1 MERDL
6 RGTQTYA
13 ELERYASAWLK
24 PGSGL
29 VRDAAELAVSPDG
42 RKVAFAGVMIEKL
55 VGAPTTRIC
64 VADLES
70 GDVRVVSFGPNT
82 DRLPKWSPD
91 GKQLAFL
98 SDREAP
104 GQFQPYLLDLDSGA
118 ARALPR
124 PEGWVEYFHWRADGR
139 ALLLGVAGV
148 GADLA
153 GAQGGVASKRGA
165 TDLPSWMPE
174 LESGDEAYRW
184 RSLVVLEIES
194 GTTKPA
200 TPTGFNPWEAT
211 WLGGDAIVSIG
222 SDSPDEAA
230 WYSATLRLVDPV
242 ARTARELYRSK
253 QQIGW
258 PSAAPDAKHVA
269 VVEAVCSDRGLVAG
283 DLLIV
288 DRQGAVERCAI
299 NDVDATFTS
308 WISNSEVLYAGH
320 RSFETVV
327 GIYDVARSHA
337 RELWTSSTQTVGPR
351 MYPEVAPVPGRAGA
365 FACTT
370 VGFMDPPSV
379 QLFNGETLRPVRSFG
394 TPEASEQ
401 LEGITADPTRWK
413 APDGLE
419 IHGWLLRPAGAG
431 PFPLVLEVHGG
442 PVWLYRPFF
451 LGAGGQRL
459 ALLRRGYA
467 LFLPNP
473 RGSSGRGQDY
483 ASKVFGDMGG
493 ADTHDYLS
501 GIDEL
506 VKRGVADPKRLGVT
520 GGSYGGFM
528 SAWLITQDSRF
539 AAAVAVAPVT
549 NWVSEHLTCH
559 IPHFCEQFL
568 EDSMTNPGG
577 KYHTRSPIM
586 YASRVRTPTLSIC
599 GALDRNTP
607 PGQALEFHH
616 ALRLHGVE
624 SVLATYPEEGH
635 GVRSYPAVFDFGA
648 RLIAWFEKHMPARRV
663 GD

>member
-1 MERDL
+1 VTVDRDV
-6 RGTQTYA
+6 RGTATYA
-13 ELERYASAWLK
+13 EIEGYASAWLR

-42 RKVAFAGVMIEKL
+42 RKLAFAGVMVETL
-55 VGAPTTRIC
+55 VGVPTTRIC
-64 VADLES
+64 IVDLDR
-70 GDVRVVSFGPNT
+70 GNLQVVSFGPNT

-91 GKQLAFL
+91 GQQLAYL

-104 GQFQPYLLDLDSGA
+104 GQFQPYLLDLGSGA

-139 ALLLGVAGV
+139 ALLLGVAGL

-165 TDLPSWMPE
+165 TELPSWMPE
-174 LESGDEAYRW
+174 LETGDEAYRW
-184 RSLVVLEIES
+184 RSLVVLDLES
-194 GTTKPA
+194 GATRPA
-200 TPTGFNPWEAT
+200 TPAGFNPWEAT
-211 WLGGDAIVSIG
+211 WLGNDAILAIG

-230 WYSATLRLVDPV
+230 WYSATLRVVDPI

-253 QQIGW
+253 HQIGW
-258 PSAAPDAKHVA
+258 PSAAPDAKHIA
-269 VVEAVCSDRGLVAG
+269 VVEAVSSDRGLVAG
-283 DLLIV
+283 NLLIV
-288 DRQGAVERCAI
+288 DRQGATTRCAI
-299 NDVDATFTS
+299 SDVDATSSS
-308 WISNSEVLYAGH
+308 WVSNTEVLYAGH

-327 GIYDVARSHA
+327 GLYDIASSRA

-351 MYPEVAPVPGRAGA
+351 FYPDVAPVPGRPGA

-370 VGFMDPPSV
+370 VGFTDAPAL
-379 QLFNGETLRPVRSFG
+379 QYWNGETLRAVRW
-394 TPEASEQ
+394 T
-401 LEGITADPTRWK
+401 

-419 IHGWLLRPAGAG
+419 IHGWLLKPAGAG
-431 PFPLVLEVHGG
+431 PYPLVMEVHGG
-442 PVWLYRPFF
+442 PVWLYRPAY
-451 LGAGGQRL
+451 LGAGGVRL

-467 LFLPNP
+467 VLLPNP
-473 RGSSGRGQDY
+473 RGSSGRGQNF

-506 VKRGVADPKRLGVT
+506 VRRGLADPQRLGVM

-528 SAWLITQDSRF
+528 SSWLVTQDSRF
-539 AAAVAVAPVT
+539 AAAVPVAPVT

-568 EDSMTNPGG
+568 DDSMTNPAG

-586 YASRVRTPTLSIC
+586 YASRVRTPTLIVC

-607 PGQALEFHH
+607 PGQAVEFHH
-616 ALRLHGVE
+616 AVRLHGAE
-624 SVLATYPEEGH
+624 SVLVTYPQEGH
-635 GVRSYPAVFDFGA
+635 GVRSYPAVIDFST
-648 RLIAWFEKHMPARRV
+648 RVVTWFEKHMPGRGVAA
-663 GD
+663 